1 MDLGYSEGRPSFEVR
16 EMRSVAKASL
26 FMLVAT
32 VLGVQLITLSTE
44 GTKAQACDDGGVEG
58 DLTGSADEAV
68 ILGRAASLCS
78 SEVLLMTGQ
87 PESFYTYEIVCSTDR
102 SQASIGICSAT
113 PCPTSFYALRTI
125 HFPDGSSE
133 PAGFRCITLDQATAS
148 PGVTAA
154 QVFAAVRRVKLPG
167 GEIEITPQ
175 LRGLANLE
183 SFFRLQGANQP
194 PVDLHVGGS
203 TVHASFRV
211 LEYRWSFGDGRTLV
225 TEGPGR
231 PGLASE
237 VRAAWPQRGRY
248 QVEVTVMWVAQAS
261 LDGQP
266 VGQVDDLVSQAQT
279 TYPVAEL
286 KTVLTG

>member
-1 MDLGYSEGRPSFEVR
+1 MSPESTSEVD
-16 EMRSVAKASL
+16 MRQAQRSTMPLIVFAAACTLMSPPSVAKAAPCGES
-26 FMLVAT
+26 VIASIYGSGDSAT
-32 VLGVQLITLSTE
+32 VSGRDYLGCTT
-44 GTKAQACDDGGVEG
+44 GV
-58 DLTGSADEAV
+58 T
-68 ILGRAASLCS
+68 S
-78 SEVLLMTGQ
+78 SVGQ
-87 PESFYTYEIVCSTDR
+87 EPKPYYTYQIVCSADR
-102 SQASIGICSAT
+102 VQAADGICSTT
-113 PCPTSFYALRTI
+113 PCSTSFYALRTI

-133 PAGFRCITLDQATAS
+133 PAGFRCVTLDQATAS

-154 QVFAAVRRVKLPG
+154 QVFAAIRRVKLPG
-167 GEIEITPQ
+167 GEIQITPQ

-183 SFFRLQGANQP
+183 SFFRLQGATQP
-194 PVDLHVGGS
+194 PVDLQVGGS
-203 TVHASFRV
+203 TVHAEFRV
-211 LEYRWSFGDGRTLV
+211 LEYHWSFGDGRTLV

-237 VRAAWPQRGRY
+237 VRTAWPQRGRY

-279 TYPVAEL
+279 TYPVAEI

>member
-1 MDLGYSEGRPSFEVR
+1 LVIASALVAYGSGPVVAEPCGDSSVRGNIQGEGDRVRLSLGGSS
-16 EMRSVAKASL
+16 MNCASL
-26 FMLVAT
+26 GEV
-32 VLGVQLITLSTE
+32 
-44 GTKAQACDDGGVEG
+44 
-58 DLTGSADEAV
+58 
-68 ILGRAASLCS
+68 AAS
-78 SEVLLMTGQ
+78 T
-87 PESFYTYEIVCSTDR
+87 PRPYYTYEIVCSTDR
-102 SQASIGICSAT
+102 SQAAFGVCSAT

-133 PAGFRCITLDQATAS
+133 PAGFRCVTLDQATAS

-154 QVFAAVRRVKLPG
+154 EVFAAIRRVKLPG
-167 GEIEITPQ
+167 GEIQITPQ

-183 SFFRLQGANQP
+183 SFFRLQGANQS
-194 PVDLHVGGS
+194 PVDLQVGGS
-203 TVHASFRV
+203 TVHAEFRV

-237 VRAAWPQRGRY
+237 VRTAWPRRGRY

-266 VGQVDDLVSQAQT
+266 IGQVDDLVSQAQT

>member
-1 MDLGYSEGRPSFEVR
+1 MIIAG
-16 EMRSVAKASL
+16 A
-26 FMLVAT
+26 LVAY
-32 VLGVQLITLSTE
+32 
-44 GTKAQACDDGGVEG
+44 GGGPVVAESCGESSVRGNIKGEG
-58 DLTGSADEAV
+58 DRVHLSLGGSSTKCMSLGDTEAW
-68 ILGRAASLCS
+68 
-78 SEVLLMTGQ
+78 TPQ
-87 PESFYTYEIVCSTDR
+87 PYYTYEIVCSTDR
-102 SQASIGICSAT
+102 SQASIGVCSAT
-113 PCPTSFYALRTI
+113 PCATALYALRTI

-154 QVFAAVRRVKLPG
+154 QVFAAIRQVKLPG
-167 GEIEITPQ
+167 GEIQITPQ

-194 PVDLHVGGS
+194 PVDLQVGGS
-203 TVHASFRV
+203 TVHAEFRV

-237 VRAAWPQRGRY
+237 VHTAWSRRGHYR
-248 QVEVTVMWVAQAS
+248 VDVTVIWVAQAS
-261 LDGQP
+261 LDGRP
-266 VGQVDDLVSQAQT
+266 VGQVDDLASQAQT
-279 TYPVAEL
+279 TYPVAEI

>member
-1 MDLGYSEGRPSFEVR
+1 MS
-16 EMRSVAKASL
+16 
-26 FMLVAT
+26 
-32 VLGVQLITLSTE
+32 
-44 GTKAQACDDGGVEG
+44 G
-58 DLTGSADEAV
+58 DSG
-68 ILGRAASLCS
+68 
-78 SEVLLMTGQ
+78 
-87 PESFYTYEIVCSTDR
+87 PYYTYEILCSTDR
-102 SQASIGICSAT
+102 VQAADGVCSAT

-133 PAGFRCITLDQATAS
+133 PAGFRCITLDQATAG

-154 QVFAAVRRVKLPG
+154 QVFAAIRRVNLPG
-167 GEIEITPQ
+167 GEIQITPQ

-194 PVDLHVGGS
+194 PVDLQVGES
-203 TVHASFRV
+203 IVHAEFRV
-211 LEYRWSFGDGRTLV
+211 LEYRWSFGNGRTLV

-237 VRAAWPQRGRY
+237 VRTAWLRRGRY

-261 LDGQP
+261 LDGRP

-279 TYPVAEL
+279 TYPVAEI
-286 KTVLTG
+286 KTILTG